1 MNDWIIIN
9 FFKNLNFC
17 KINKNIVPN
26 LGSSLQ
32 VLVSPILAGLAV
44 GIGVPILLFYVYGV
58 VPVSL
63 CRSGGCGVSTNGT
76 GVRFDFDDENELM
89 GSLSVRN
96 GGGKYT
102 IQIDFKWKIKWRER
116 EKKTILIIVDAA
128 SIDVASHRGGNPSI
142 GEASLSLGSGSHL
155 EKLGREND
163 RESASNVAV
172 AGTSLAG
179 SIASSVLPGGQR

>member
-1 MNDWIIIN
+1 MVVVNIR
-9 FFKNLNFC
+9 FKL
-17 KINKNIVPN
+17 I
-26 LGSSLQ
+26 
-32 VLVSPILAGLAV
+32 
-44 GIGVPILLFYVYGV
+44 
-58 VPVSL
+58 
-63 CRSGGCGVSTNGT
+63 
-76 GVRFDFDDENELM
+76 
-89 GSLSVRN
+89 
-96 GGGKYT
+96 
-102 IQIDFKWKIKWRER
+102 FKWKRLNEKR
-116 EKKTILIIVDAA
+116 EKEKKKTIILIIVDAA

>member
-1 MNDWIIIN
+1 
-9 FFKNLNFC
+9 
-17 KINKNIVPN
+17 
-26 LGSSLQ
+26 
-32 VLVSPILAGLAV
+32 
-44 GIGVPILLFYVYGV
+44 
-58 VPVSL
+58 
-63 CRSGGCGVSTNGT
+63 
-76 GVRFDFDDENELM
+76 M

-96 GGGKYT
+96 GGGKCLNNSNFNIKYRLSNLEDQI
-102 IQIDFKWKIKWRER
+102 IQNIIF
-116 EKKTILIIVDAA
+116 IVDAA

>member
-1 MNDWIIIN
+1 M
-9 FFKNLNFC
+9 K
-17 KINKNIVPN
+17 
-26 LGSSLQ
+26 
-32 VLVSPILAGLAV
+32 
-44 GIGVPILLFYVYGV
+44 
-58 VPVSL
+58 
-63 CRSGGCGVSTNGT
+63 
-76 GVRFDFDDENELM
+76 
-89 GSLSVRN
+89 
-96 GGGKYT
+96 
-102 IQIDFKWKIKWRER
+102 RER
-116 EKKTILIIVDAA
+116 EKKTIILIIVDAA

>member
-1 MNDWIIIN
+1 MI
-9 FFKNLNFC
+9 LNVRLN
-17 KINKNIVPN
+17 KKKEKKNI
-26 LGSSLQ
+26 
-32 VLVSPILAGLAV
+32 
-44 GIGVPILLFYVYGV
+44 
-58 VPVSL
+58 
-63 CRSGGCGVSTNGT
+63 
-76 GVRFDFDDENELM
+76 
-89 GSLSVRN
+89 
-96 GGGKYT
+96 
-102 IQIDFKWKIKWRER
+102 
-116 EKKTILIIVDAA
+116 ILIIDIIDAA